1 MKENKLKEQLE
12 ENCKLF
18 DLTTEQG
25 IWALGFAREAFCDHV
40 IDLMKELDNK
50 EPGKF
55 KDILEKYCKAE
66 SAAYLK
72 FAEYVTSVVD
82 VYEEEN

>member
-1 MKENKLKEQLE
+1 MKEDKLKEQFE

-40 IDLMKELDNK
+40 IDLMNELENT

-55 KDILEKYCKAE
+55 RDILEKYRNAE
-66 SAAYLK
+66 ATAYLK
-72 FAEYVTSVVD
+72 FADYVRAVTE
-82 VYEEEN
+82 VYKEES